1 MILILRQ
8 LEKAWMLPTSE
19 KLRLG
24 RLALSGALF
33 GMACVG
39 TALWLAGY
47 PQKEF
52 YDYAGAAAGALA
64 VLGFKAAHI
73 V

>member
-1 MILILRQ
+1 MSFVLRQ
-8 LEKAWMLPTSE
+8 LSRVRVLPTLE
-19 KLRLG
+19 KIRLA

-33 GMACVG
+33 GMAFAG
-39 TALWLAGY
+39 TVMWLVGY
-47 PQKEF
+47 PEKEF
-52 YDYAGAAAGALA
+52 YDYVGGAVGALA